1 MLCGKNECE
10 QCVIF
15 HCVRFHCCMKKY
27 TFFQT
32 LNKQLQLKWT
42 EFTKIRERRFFFLQT
57 TLKTFVSESVAVDM
71 FWESAMCWGRLCSDE
86 VSGLKEAESEI
97 RRTFEIALQLSI
109 DSIVE
114 ELLKLP
120 HWKKWSKPERGMGRG
135 GSTGTGEFWSV
146 MKEKGEK
153 GVKVVFSLTEWRWR
167 CVCVFGLS
175 FFGPENK
182 IHLARSLH
190 LSQRNNTNS
199 ISPCR
204 VIRSVI
210 YRFSVQICTLG
221 NCFVVLQQRWH
232 TGLSLHSR
240 QHHSP
245 FQCVPTLAK
254 SMLAS
259 VAVMEMCT
267 LTKPI
272 TQWVVKSDGV
282 LLCTVPALVE
292 KVPSILCMCYLSDS
306 CSTSKLVRHL

>member
-1 MLCGKNECE
+1 
-10 QCVIF
+10 
-15 HCVRFHCCMKKY
+15 
-27 TFFQT
+27 
-32 LNKQLQLKWT
+32 
-42 EFTKIRERRFFFLQT
+42 
-57 TLKTFVSESVAVDM
+57 M
-71 FWESAMCWGRLCSDE
+71 FWTSRIRDVLRTTWPWWSQW
-86 VSGLKEAESEI
+86 LKRS
-97 RRTFEIALQLSI
+97 RRW
-109 DSIVE
+109 DSK
-114 ELLKLP
+114 ELLRLLCNFQLIQS
-120 HWKKWSKPERGMGRG
+120 WKSYWNCHVERNGANQKRKKGWG
-135 GSTGTGEFWSV
+135 GGTTGTGEFWSV

-153 GVKVVFSLTEWRWR
+153 GVKVVFSLKEWRWR

-175 FFGPENK
+175 FSGPENK

-210 YRFSVQICTLG
+210 YRFWLQICTLG

-232 TGLSLHSR
+232 TGLSLQSR
-240 QHHSP
+240 QHRSP

-267 LTKPI
+267 LTKPV

-282 LLCTVPALVE
+282 LLCLLALVE
-292 KVPSILCMCYLSDS
+292 KVQFILCMCYLTDS
-306 CSTSKLVRHL
+306 RSTSKLPIVWHLNH